1 MASTAST
8 SAEPQAGAP
17 QAGTAQ
23 DDAPGGAPQA
33 GAAGGTP
40 HAGSPQAAAPLRRFT
55 SYRLIKLG
63 KLVDAAVERAL
74 APLGVKPRH
83 LHVMAVIA
91 TDDSLSQQQISRLLD
106 IDPNVMVGVIDDL
119 EEKRLVERRRNPADR
134 RRHVLVLTAAG
145 RRTLRRGLAMG
156 IAFEAELFAGLGEEG
171 RAALDDVTARLL
183 DLLAPAPGEQR

>member
-1 MASTAST
+1 MIVLTYGVCAAGRLGRMASTAPSST
-8 SAEPQAGAP
+8 GVR
-17 QAGTAQ
+17 
-23 DDAPGGAPQA
+23 
-33 GAAGGTP
+33 
-40 HAGSPQAAAPLRRFT
+40 AAAPLRGFT
-55 SYRLIKLG
+55 SYRVIKLG

-91 TDDSLSQQQISRLLD
+91 ADDTLSQQQISRLLD

-119 EEKRLVERRRNPADR
+119 EEKGLVERRRNPADR

-156 IAFEAELFAGLGEEG
+156 TAFEAELFAGLGEDG
-171 RAALDDVTARLL
+171 RAALDDVTAQLL
-183 DLLAPAPGEQR
+183 DLLAPTAGEQR

>member
-1 MASTAST
+1 MAPQAAGRLGRMASTAPSST
-8 SAEPQAGAP
+8 GAR
-17 QAGTAQ
+17 
-23 DDAPGGAPQA
+23 
-33 GAAGGTP
+33 
-40 HAGSPQAAAPLRRFT
+40 AAAPLRGFT

-74 APLGVKPRH
+74 APLGVK
-83 LHVMAVIA
+83 
-91 TDDSLSQQQISRLLD
+91 QQISRLLD

-119 EEKRLVERRRNPADR
+119 EEKGLVERRRNPADR

-156 IAFEAELFAGLGEEG
+156 IAFEAELFAGLGDDG

-183 DLLAPAPGEQR
+183 DLLAPAGGEQE

>member
-8 SAEPQAGAP
+8 SDEPAAGAP
-17 QAGTAQ
+17 Q
-23 DDAPGGAPQA
+23 DGAP
-33 GAAGGTP
+33 
-40 HAGSPQAAAPLRRFT
+40 SAAAPLRRFT
-55 SYRLIKLG
+55 SYRVIKLG

-74 APLGVKPRH
+74 APLGIKPRH

-119 EEKRLVERRRNPADR
+119 EEKGLAERRRNPADR
-134 RRHVLVLTAAG
+134 RRHVLVLTATG

-156 IAFEAELFAGLGEEG
+156 IEFEAELFAGLGDEG

-183 DLLAPAPGEQR
+183 DLLAPQP